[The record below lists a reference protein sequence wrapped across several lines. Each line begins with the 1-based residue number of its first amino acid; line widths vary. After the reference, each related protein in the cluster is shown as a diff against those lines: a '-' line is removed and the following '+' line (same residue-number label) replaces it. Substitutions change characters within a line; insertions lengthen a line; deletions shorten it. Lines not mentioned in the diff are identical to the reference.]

1 MSNLLMSILLFS
13 GSSDLPAPVAAS
25 SDPDTPT
32 KELDS
37 ILQDL
42 MGMGEG
48 EGVSTL
54 SHNK

>member
-1 MSNLLMSILLFS
+1 M
-13 GSSDLPAPVAAS
+13 
-25 SDPDTPT
+25 DPDTPT

-48 EGVSTL
+48 AGVSTL
-54 SHNK
+54 PPIVCPKMTETSG